1 MFIQY
6 GLQLGPAKPKL
17 TVLMPTLHL
26 LDNTKMVPEY
36 VWQSLHYRIPCQIL
50 WKGKKIIET
59 DLYKVKSFRYV
70 K

>member
-26 LDNTKMVPEY
+26 LGNTKMDKG
-36 VWQSLHYRIPCQIL
+36 LLTIPNNKSRRRNMQ
-50 WKGKKIIET
+50 WEKKGKKKGNTAKTETIIN
-59 DLYKVKSFRYV
+59 
-70 K
+70 